1 MREAT
6 YSYAKN
12 LFNIEQIKEI
22 NINIKKN
29 LNVNEVAFPSFTNH
43 KVNKLILGARNTL
56 ALWMSGLKFR

>member
-6 YSYAKN
+6 YSYVKN

-29 LNVNEVAFPSFTNH
+29 LNVNAEDAPAISAKKTSNVKFLKLGTIQGYIFPF
-43 KVNKLILGARNTL
+43 ID
-56 ALWMSGLKFR
+56 